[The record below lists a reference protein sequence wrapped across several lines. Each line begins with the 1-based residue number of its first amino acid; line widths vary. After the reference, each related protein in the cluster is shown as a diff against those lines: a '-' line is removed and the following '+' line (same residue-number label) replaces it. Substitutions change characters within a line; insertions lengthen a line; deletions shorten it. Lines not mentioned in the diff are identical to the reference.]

1 MEADKLLDLGR
12 NLDVEQLN
20 WLMVAVIIIIAGYMI
35 KGGADGFIK
44 TVFEMFSVL
53 AAAAAASFMAPY
65 INTVLKSDAP
75 LFAFLIGYFVC
86 WLVLKYACAALDII
100 SRLPIINELNK
111 AAGLFAGLFRGIIMV
126 WILFIII
133 TVFRET
139 AWGNMA
145 LGLIEDSHILKTL
158 YQSNLILKLAKVFF

>member
-1 MEADKLLDLGR
+1 
-12 NLDVEQLN
+12 
-20 WLMVAVIIIIAGYMI
+20 
-35 KGGADGFIK
+35 
-44 TVFEMFSVL
+44 
-53 AAAAAASFMAPY
+53 MAPY

-86 WLVLKYACAALDII
+86 WLALKYVCAALDII

-111 AAGLFAGLFRGIIMV
+111 AAGLLAGLFRGIIMV

-139 AWGNMA
+139 TWGGTA
-145 LGLIEDSHILKTL
+145 LELIADSDILETI